1 MGCGARRRA
10 GRGRGQSGGGPGARG
25 ARRHGG
31 RRGARP
37 PLTRRSVPVVG
48 EPEPPGALRRGDEQV
63 RGALLLPAGLQRLEG
78 GDQDAA
84 GARRRSPRSVRGGGA
99 REARGPAAGGLLCR
113 PRACRSGGG
122 GRGGSRAA
130 LCRRAAGAPAAAS
143 AAGPAAPAP
152 RSRGG
157 GTAGGTPRRPGQ
169 RLLRGPRPRPEGVR
183 VAPAVAASGGSSACL
198 PSSFPLCRDTGTR
211 LHLLLRPGERGCPGV
226 AAARSTLGAWVLEA
240 RVRGLN
246 SALLLWRLRG
256 SPPPLGCPRRP
267 GTRGPWPLPAT
278 SLPQFGKVSG
288 SSPPPCPTSFPGL
301 KGFAQRPRNHPQKGR
316 QN

>member
-63 RGALLLPAGLQRLEG
+63 RGAPLLPAGLQRLEG

-99 REARGPAAGGLLCR
+99 GEARGPAAGGLLCR

-130 LCRRAAGAPAAAS
+130 LCRRAAGAPTAAS

-152 RSRGG
+152 CSRGG
-157 GTAGGTPRRPGQ
+157 GAAGGRRGAPG
-169 RLLRGPRPRPEGVR
+169 RGSGGVRGRGPRGAR

-198 PSSFPLCRDTGTR
+198 RRSFPLCRDTDTR
-211 LHLLLRPGERGCPGV
+211 LHLLLRPGREGLPRGRRRPIP
-226 AAARSTLGAWVLEA
+226 LGAWVLDT
-240 RVRGLN
+240 RVRRLN
-246 SALLLWRLRG
+246 SALLFWRRRRW
-256 SPPPLGCPRRP
+256 PPPLECPRRP
-267 GTRGPWPLPAT
+267 GTRRSVAAARHQPAAVWESFRVLSA
-278 SLPQFGKVSG
+278 SLSNVFS
-288 SSPPPCPTSFPGL
+288 
-301 KGFAQRPRNHPQKGR
+301 RP
-316 QN
+316 